1 MKIALAE
8 QLVKDGLA
16 RMGQQ
21 AQASGVTSGAVILT
35 FVVARADTP
44 GQMHITHAAGVTRGA
59 SEAEALLFVRDW
71 IGARLA
77 QLVPAPPRGD
87 S

>member
-8 QLVKDGLA
+8 QLATDGLA

-21 AQASGVTSGAVILT
+21 AQASGVTSGVVILT
-35 FVVARADTP
+35 FVVAQADTP
-44 GQMHITHAAGVTRGA
+44 GKMHITHAAGVTRGA
-59 SEAEALLFVRDW
+59 TEAEALLLVRDW
-71 IGARLA
+71 IGHRLA
-77 QLVPAPPRGD
+77 QLVPAPARGD